1 MYKEADD
8 NAICGEVLVKRRL
21 VAEMKAEC
29 GDDLLTLSNNTTYRS
44 GGYASI
50 YPQFVLLTYLCGR
63 RGPWILLPP
72 FISLSLFPFS
82 SCPLHISFHGCPSLA
97 CLAPRP
103 PAICHICHPCRNAA
117 FLDFVVFDLVVISG
131 FQPSKVTIVLLSKK
145 PQNRHDECHSSSIWH
160 VSIQCFPCSDTRYP
174 TKSTHSQ

>member
-1 MYKEADD
+1 MYKGADD

-29 GDDLLTLSNNTTYRS
+29 GDDLLTLSNNATYKS
-44 GGYASI
+44 GGYVI
-50 YPQFVLLTYLCGR
+50 YLPLIMQANETLNPSSPFYLA
-63 RGPWILLPP
+63 
-72 FISLSLFPFS
+72 FSLPFS

-103 PAICHICHPCRNAA
+103 PAICHICHPCHNAA
-117 FLDFVVFDLVVISG
+117 FHNFVVFDLVVISG
-131 FQPSKVTIVLLSKK
+131 FQPSKVTIVLHSKK
-145 PQNRHDECHSSSIWH
+145 PQNRHDESHSSSIWH
-160 VSIQCFPCSDTRYP
+160 ISIQCFPFSDTRYP